1 MTHASEEKAEVKQK
15 TIDDI
20 QFKKELDEQEIL
32 EKAMEKIELEKKA
45 E

>member
-1 MTHASEEKAEVKQK
+1 LTHAPEAETKQK

-32 EKAMEKIELEKKA
+32 AMAMEKIELEKKA